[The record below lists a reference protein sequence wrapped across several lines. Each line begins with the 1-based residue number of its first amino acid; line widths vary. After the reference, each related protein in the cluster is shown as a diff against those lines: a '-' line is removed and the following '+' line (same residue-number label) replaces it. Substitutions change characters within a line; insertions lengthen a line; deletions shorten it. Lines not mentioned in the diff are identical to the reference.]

1 MLAQIKLVAWFN
13 RPKQQRQPPQV
24 IVPVIGRKEKFG
36 VPSPDCLS
44 GPKQSLEFRA
54 FYVELY
60 IGSPF
65 PSDNTVYGTNL
76 GFVT

>member
-1 MLAQIKLVAWFN
+1 MSLGLRPRHREVVQLPGWHIGMLAQIKLVAWFN

-44 GPKQSLEFRA
+44 GAKQSLEF
-54 FYVELY
+54 
-60 IGSPF
+60 
-65 PSDNTVYGTNL
+65 
-76 GFVT
+76 